1 MRIEDGDQGVPESE
15 ILLLSDPVRD
25 YSSDDIVGL
34 EIWGIQSLKFGDQ
47 MNDEQ
52 GIKNELRKGNGN

>member
-1 MRIEDGDQGVPESE
+1 METKGSQSQKE
-15 ILLLSDPVRD
+15 ILLFSDPMRD

-52 GIKNELRKGNGN
+52 GIKNELRKENGD